1 MGSNKFDIKLMYR
14 PLPDGLTI
22 KNSPIE
28 GLGLFATKDIKKNSF
43 IGITHVRDEQF
54 ENKYIRTPIGGFYNH
69 SNEPTVIR
77 MVSDVLPKLKFGDFV
92 DTDINTKKLKDGKND
107 RENMYYNLHEKS
119 DAKYMF
125 MVSIKDIKAGEELAA
140 NYNLYT
146 YPKTGIG
153 IQML

>member
-1 MGSNKFDIKLMYR
+1 
-14 PLPDGLTI
+14 
-22 KNSPIE
+22 
-28 GLGLFATKDIKKNSF
+28 
-43 IGITHVRDEQF
+43 
-54 ENKYIRTPIGGFYNH
+54 
-69 SNEPTVIR
+69 

-107 RENMYYNLHEKS
+107 RENMYYNLHEKT

-125 MVSIKDIKAGEELAA
+125 MVAIKDIKAGEELAA

>member
-1 MGSNKFDIKLMYR
+1 MYR
-14 PLPDGLTI
+14 PLPNGLTI

-28 GLGLFATKDIKKNSF
+28 GLGLFATVNIKKNTF
-43 IGITHVRDEQF
+43 IGVTHIRDEQF

-69 SNEPTVIR
+69 SNQPNVIR
-77 MVSDVLPKLKFGDFV
+77 MVSDALPKLNFGDLV
-92 DTDINTKKLKDGKND
+92 DIDKNVREEKDKRKD
-107 RENMYYNLHEKS
+107 LEHIFYHLQEKS

-125 MVSIKDIKAGEELAA
+125 LITVKEIKAGEEITA

-153 IQML
+153 VQSL

>member
-1 MGSNKFDIKLMYR
+1 MYR

-28 GLGLFATKDIKKNSF
+28 GLGLFATKYIKANSF
-43 IGITHVRDEQF
+43 IGVTHIRDEQF
-54 ENKYIRTPIGGFYNH
+54 ENKYIRTPLGGFYNH
-69 SNEPTVIR
+69 SNEPTVMR
-77 MVSDVLPKLKFGDFV
+77 MVSNVLPTLKFGDSI
-92 DTDINTKKLKDGKND
+92 DTSAKAKKFDENDIN
-107 RENMYYNLHEKS
+107 RENMYYNLQEKS

-125 MVSIKDIKAGEELAA
+125 MVSIKDIKVGEELCA

-146 YPKTGIG
+146 YPKTGVG

>member
-1 MGSNKFDIKLMYR
+1 MYR

-28 GLGLFATKDIKKNSF
+28 GLGLFATIEIKTNSF
-43 IGITHVRDEQF
+43 IGVTHIRDEQF
-54 ENKYIRTPIGGFYNH
+54 ENKYIRTPLGGFYNH
-69 SNEPTVIR
+69 SNDPTVMR
-77 MVSDVLPKLKFGDFV
+77 MVSNVLPTLKFGDPI
-92 DTDINTKKLKDGKND
+92 DTSAKAKKFDKND
-107 RENMYYNLHEKS
+107 TNRENMYYNLQEKS

-125 MVSIKDIKAGEELAA
+125 MVSIKDIKAGEELCA

-146 YPKTGIG
+146 YPKTGVG

>member
-1 MGSNKFDIKLMYR
+1 MYR
-14 PLPDGLTI
+14 PLPKQLTI

-28 GLGLFATKDIKKNSF
+28 GLGLYATEDIKANSF
-43 IGITHVRDEQF
+43 IGITHIRDEQF
-54 ENKYIRTPIGGFYNH
+54 ENKYIRTPLGGFYNH
-69 SNEPTVIR
+69 SNLPNVLR
-77 MVSDVLPKLKFGDFV
+77 MVSDTLPTLKFGDQI
-92 DTDINTKKLKDGKND
+92 DPKQNTEKLKDGKND
-107 RENMYYNLHEKS
+107 RENLFYNLSEKS

-125 MVSIKDIKAGEELAA
+125 LISIKDIKTGEELTA